1 MLSFLLFILFNLRK
15 SYIDF
20 DDDDDDDIDDS
31 YYYYYKM
38 KVSIVFC
45 AKSIPAYLPLFFY
58 RDTTF
63 GLFATTP
70 VSGQ

>member
-1 MLSFLLFILFNLRK
+1 MIV
-15 SYIDF
+15 I
-20 DDDDDDDIDDS
+20 IIIIIIIIIH
-31 YYYYYKM
+31 YYYYKM

-45 AKSIPAYLPLFFY
+45 AKSISAYLPLFFY
-58 RDTTF
+58 RDITF

>member
-1 MLSFLLFILFNLRK
+1 MFF
-15 SYIDF
+15 F
-20 DDDDDDDIDDS
+20 DKNYYYYYY

-45 AKSIPAYLPLFFY
+45 AKSISTYLPLFFY

>member
-1 MLSFLLFILFNLRK
+1 MMMTMMILM
-15 SYIDF
+15 IV
-20 DDDDDDDIDDS
+20 IIIIIIIIIH
-31 YYYYYKM
+31 YYYYKM

-45 AKSIPAYLPLFFY
+45 AKSISAYLPLFFY
-58 RDTTF
+58 RDITF